1 MNERRI
7 EPPSAYGKKR
17 GKSKVLEKVV
27 DIRSREKEKER
38 ESGRR
43 GIGRN
48 GGKDTHR
55 NPRDSFSHLFLPPAT
70 SPHLTPDEEF
80 RISSTPREHGDPKAS
95 PCDVYRVGR

>member
-48 GGKDTHR
+48 GGHAQEPQRLLLPFIFTA
-55 NPRDSFSHLFLPPAT
+55 SHLSPPN
-70 SPHLTPDEEF
+70 P
-80 RISSTPREHGDPKAS
+80 
-95 PCDVYRVGR
+95 

>member
-38 ESGRR
+38 ERAEEEDRKKWRKGHAQEPQRLLLPF
-43 GIGRN
+43 IF
-48 GGKDTHR
+48 TA
-55 NPRDSFSHLFLPPAT
+55 SHLSPPN
-70 SPHLTPDEEF
+70 P
-80 RISSTPREHGDPKAS
+80 
-95 PCDVYRVGR
+95 

>member
-27 DIRSREKEKER
+27 DIRSREKERERKKRDRKKWRKEHAQEPQR
-38 ESGRR
+38 
-43 GIGRN
+43 
-48 GGKDTHR
+48 
-55 NPRDSFSHLFLPPAT
+55 LLLPFIFT
-70 SPHLTPDEEF
+70 
-80 RISSTPREHGDPKAS
+80 AS